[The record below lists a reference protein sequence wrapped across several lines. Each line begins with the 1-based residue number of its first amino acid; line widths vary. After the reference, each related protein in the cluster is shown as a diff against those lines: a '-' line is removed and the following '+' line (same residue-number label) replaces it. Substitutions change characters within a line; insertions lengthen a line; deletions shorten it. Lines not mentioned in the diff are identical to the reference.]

1 MWMYMYAKM
10 NILCSSHLPALI
22 GQSAALLLKLI
33 TSLHQVHMHNHS
45 PNLSFTVC
53 FSLPLLLH
61 TYTKFNCRSF
71 VHSVPIGGQLLH
83 LLWGK
88 ESYHKLHYH

>member
-1 MWMYMYAKM
+1 MYMYAKM

-22 GQSAALLLKLI
+22 GHSAALLLKLI
-33 TSLHQVHMHNHS
+33 TSLHQVHMHNYS
-45 PNLSFTVC
+45 PNLSFIVC

-61 TYTKFNCRSF
+61 TYKNFNCRSF
-71 VHSVPIGGQLLH
+71 VHSVAIRGQLLH